1 MEKQYHVDGSA
12 IARDGSDTNTE
23 MELFHLQRQ
32 PKQLFNLII
41 VFRKHN

>member
-1 MEKQYHVDGSA
+1 MEKKKQSHVDSLS

-32 PKQLFNLII
+32 PKQLFN
-41 VFRKHN
+41 

>member
-1 MEKQYHVDGSA
+1 MDKWKKQSQVDGLA

-32 PKQLFNLII
+32 PKQLFN
-41 VFRKHN
+41 

>member
-1 MEKQYHVDGSA
+1 MEKKQSHVDSLA

-32 PKQLFNLII
+32 PK
-41 VFRKHN
+41 